1 MFNLIHEKMNRIQL
15 IEVTPTDLVNL
26 INEGTKTHIQ
36 ELLKHWQPNEPQ
48 NQKEFLTRKETAQ
61 LFNVS
66 LVTIHEWQNNGILKV
81 YKMGNRSFF
90 KYSELLETL
99 YNSNRS

>member
-1 MFNLIHEKMNRIQL
+1 MNKPQIQFIQFTPDEFKELISESVKNQFNALSSQSKEYVKD
-15 IEVTPTDLVNL
+15 E
-26 INEGTKTHIQ
+26 
-36 ELLKHWQPNEPQ
+36 
-48 NQKEFLTRKETAQ
+48 QKEFITRKETAK

>member
-1 MFNLIHEKMNRIQL
+1 MGTIQL
-15 IEVTPTDLVNL
+15 IQVTPTELVDLITESV
-26 INEGTKTHIQ
+26 KTHFQ
-36 ELLKHWQPNEPQ
+36 ELSLLSQGNEPK
-48 NQKEFLTRKETAQ
+48 NEKEFLTRKETAT
-61 LFNVS
+61 LFDVS
-66 LVTIHEWQNNGILKV
+66 LVTIHEWQKSGILKV

>member
-1 MFNLIHEKMNRIQL
+1 MNRIQL

-26 INEGTKTHIQ
+26 INEGTKAHIQ
-36 ELLKHWQPNEPQ
+36 ELLKQWQPIEPQ

-66 LVTIHEWQNNGILKV
+66 LVTIHDWQNNGILKV

>member
-1 MFNLIHEKMNRIQL
+1 MSTIQL
-15 IEVTPTDLVNL
+15 IQVTPTELVDLFKESVKTCF
-26 INEGTKTHIQ
+26 NELSSVQ
-36 ELLKHWQPNEPQ
+36 QPIEPKPK
-48 NQKEFLTRKETAQ
+48 KEILTRKETAL
-61 LFNVS
+61 LFDVS
-66 LVTIHEWQNNGILKV
+66 LVTIHEWQKNGILKV

>member
-1 MFNLIHEKMNRIQL
+1 MNKPQIQFIQFTPEEFKELISESVKNQFNALSSQSKEHVKDE
-15 IEVTPTDLVNL
+15 
-26 INEGTKTHIQ
+26 
-36 ELLKHWQPNEPQ
+36 
-48 NQKEFLTRKETAQ
+48 QKEFLTRKETAKI
-61 LFNVS
+61 FNVS
-66 LVTIHEWQNNGILKV
+66 LVTIHDWQKNGILKV

>member
-1 MFNLIHEKMNRIQL
+1 MNKPQVQL
-15 IEVTPTDLVNL
+15 IQVTPEELVNL
-26 INEGTKTHIQ
+26 ISESVKAQLKELSSRLEGNTSSD
-36 ELLKHWQPNEPQ
+36 E
-48 NQKEFLTRKETAQ
+48 KEFLTRKETAE
-61 LFNVS
+61 LFKVS

>member
-1 MFNLIHEKMNRIQL
+1 MNKPQIQFIQFSPEDLKELISQS
-15 IEVTPTDLVNL
+15 V
-26 INEGTKTHIQ
+26 NEG
-36 ELLKHWQPNEPQ
+36 LKERFNTLSNH
-48 NQKEFLTRKETAQ
+48 QKENPKDEVKEFITRKETAK

>member
-1 MFNLIHEKMNRIQL
+1 MVTTQITT
-15 IEVTPTDLVNL
+15 VTPKELVDLISESV
-26 INEGTKTHIQ
+26 KAQ
-36 ELLKHWQPNEPQ
+36 LLNFSNQFNGNVSEV
-48 NQKEFLTRKETAQ
+48 QKEFLTSKETQ
-61 LFNVS
+61 TLFKIS
-66 LVTIHEWQNNGILKV
+66 SVTVNAWQKNGTLKV

>member
-1 MFNLIHEKMNRIQL
+1 MNKPQIQFIQFTPEEFKELISESVKSQFNALSSQSKDIVKDE
-15 IEVTPTDLVNL
+15 
-26 INEGTKTHIQ
+26 
-36 ELLKHWQPNEPQ
+36 
-48 NQKEFLTRKETAQ
+48 QKEFLTRKETAK

-66 LVTIHEWQNNGILKV
+66 LVTIHQWQNNGILKV
-81 YKMGNRSFF
+81 YKAGNRSYF

>member
-1 MFNLIHEKMNRIQL
+1 MSTVQL
-15 IEVTPTDLVNL
+15 IEVTPTELANL
-26 INEGTKTHIQ
+26 ISESVKTQLQ
-36 ELLKHWQPNEPQ
+36 ELSSRLEVNTSSNE
-48 NQKEFLTRKETAQ
+48 KEFLTRKETAE
-61 LFNVS
+61 LFKVS

>member
-1 MFNLIHEKMNRIQL
+1 MNKPQIQFIQFTPEEFKELISESVKNQFNALSSQSKENVKD
-15 IEVTPTDLVNL
+15 E
-26 INEGTKTHIQ
+26 
-36 ELLKHWQPNEPQ
+36 
-48 NQKEFLTRKETAQ
+48 QKEFITRKETAK

-99 YNSNRS
+99 YNSNR

>member
-1 MFNLIHEKMNRIQL
+1 MNKPQIQF
-15 IEVTPTDLVNL
+15 IQFTPEEFKEFISQSV
-26 INEGTKTHIQ
+26 NEG
-36 ELLKHWQPNEPQ
+36 LKERFNTLSTY
-48 NQKEFLTRKETAQ
+48 QKEKSLDEVKEFITRKETAK

>member
-1 MFNLIHEKMNRIQL
+1 MNKPQIQFIQFTPEEFKELISESVKNQFNALSSQSRESVKD
-15 IEVTPTDLVNL
+15 E
-26 INEGTKTHIQ
+26 
-36 ELLKHWQPNEPQ
+36 
-48 NQKEFLTRKETAQ
+48 QKEFITRKETAK

-66 LVTIHEWQNNGILKV
+66 LVTIHDWQKNGILKV

>member
-1 MFNLIHEKMNRIQL
+1 MKGEFQFNIDGLTE
-15 IEVTPTDLVNL
+15 
-26 INEGTKTHIQ
+26 HIRQ
-36 ELLKHWQPNEPQ
+36 TVKECFKEFTNYPKDNEPKDT
-48 NQKEFLTRKETAQ
+48 KEFLTRKETAT

-66 LVTIHEWQNNGILKV
+66 LVTIHEWQKNGILKV

-90 KYSELLETL
+90 KYSELLEKL

>member
-1 MFNLIHEKMNRIQL
+1 MSNLKHVQMGTIQL
-15 IEVTPTDLVNL
+15 IQVTPDELVNL
-26 INEGTKTHIQ
+26 ITESVKAQFQ
-36 ELLKHWQPNEPQ
+36 ELSNQSQGKEPKNE
-48 NQKEFLTRKETAQ
+48 KEFLTRLETAT
-61 LFNVS
+61 LFKVS

-81 YKMGNRSFF
+81 YKMGRRSFF

>member
-1 MFNLIHEKMNRIQL
+1 MNKPQIQFIQFSTEDFKDLISETVKAQFKEHSSHLAAKPL
-15 IEVTPTDLVNL
+15 
-26 INEGTKTHIQ
+26 TKEI
-36 ELLKHWQPNEPQ
+36 
-48 NQKEFLTRKETAQ
+48 EFLSRKKTAE

-66 LVTIHEWQNNGILKV
+66 LVTIHEWQNNGTLKV

>member
-1 MFNLIHEKMNRIQL
+1 MNNQQIQL
-15 IEVTPTDLVNL
+15 IQVTPAELVEL
-26 INEGTKTHIQ
+26 ITESVKAQFQ
-36 ELLKHWQPNEPQ
+36 ELTKRIEGNPLKQE
-48 NQKEFLTRKETAQ
+48 KEFLTRRETAL
-61 LFNVS
+61 LFQVS
-66 LVTIHEWQNNGILKV
+66 LVTIHDWQNNGILKV